1 MKVLTEECTNL
12 ANEWNIP
19 FMETSAK
26 NSTIVNSLFTEVV
39 KEMNFKLFTNSIKK
53 SRKDKKKLK
62 KLKNLSSINSSV
74 NNPNNSHNNNNNTS
88 NKTDSSNSNSFA
100 SSNIHELEKMKF
112 KKANYERSIQKC
124 GLLHACKSCFCCIQ
138 DPAIKKGLNGRTSE
152 NDFYS
157 ANASGK
163 SNCTIL

>member
-1 MKVLTEECTNL
+1 
-12 ANEWNIP
+12 
-19 FMETSAK
+19 METSAK

-74 NNPNNSHNNNNNTS
+74 NNPSNSHNNSTS

-100 SSNIHELEKMKF
+100 SSNIHELEKMKL
-112 KKANYERSIQKC
+112 KKANYERSLQKC
-124 GLLHACKSCFCCIQ
+124 GLFHACKSCFCCIQ
-138 DPAIKKGLNGRTSE
+138 DPAVKKGLAVRTSE
-152 NDFYS
+152 NDFYT
-157 ANASGK
+157 ANTSGK
-163 SNCTIL
+163 SKCTIL